1 MNIDG
6 FKEQAQWS
14 SMMYHDNK
22 ALTNIKHSSDQQ
34 GALEQVAG
42 QFEAMFLQL
51 VLRQMRSS
59 SDALA
64 DENSPF
70 SSQQYGVFRDMYDG
84 QLAIEMA
91 KKQHAGIAEMLVK
104 QLGPMASPVA
114 FQTDKTNAINS
125 ADAEV
130 QKQAVLK
137 ELIAPA
143 ANDESCVIKA
153 ESRSQSHIAPGF
165 NGCESFNNRVSEVA
179 NITRQQV
186 EVASSTAFA
195 QPLIRTLEP

>member
-1 MNIDG
+1 MNLDG
-6 FKEQAQWS
+6 LKEQAQWS
-14 SMMYHDNK
+14 SMLYHDNK

-64 DENSPF
+64 DEDSPF

-91 KKQHAGIAEMLVK
+91 KKQHAGIADMLVK
-104 QLGPMASPVA
+104 QLGPSVSPFAA
-114 FQTDKTNAINS
+114 FPANSEPLTPAKTDSVNT
-125 ADAEV
+125 
-130 QKQAVLK
+130 AVLR
-137 ELIAPA
+137 EFIAPA
-143 ANDESCVIKA
+143 ANDASCVIKA

-165 NGCESFNNRVSEVA
+165 NGCNLVNNPDLEVA
-179 NITRQQV
+179 SMNKQQV
-186 EVASSTAFA
+186 EVAVSTAFA